1 MEWSV
6 EVEGVGAIGSVTAES
21 KDAAREAAIHEF
33 GLDGYRELGDLS
45 EVIYGS
51 DLFSIFA

>member
-1 MEWSV
+1 MEWTV
-6 EVEGVGAIGSVTAES
+6 AVEGVGEIGTVTADSREE
-21 KDAAREAAIHEF
+21 AREAAILEF
-33 GLDGYRELGDLS
+33 GADGYRELGDLS

>member
-1 MEWSV
+1 MEWKV
-6 EVEGVGAIGSVTAES
+6 AVEGVGEIGSVTAGS
-21 KDAAREAAIHEF
+21 KDVAREAAIREF
-33 GLDGYRELGDLS
+33 GADGYRELGDMS